1 MSNYKTTTAAMLII
15 KHRNNNNTRLTRKQ
29 YDYIINNKKQLS
41 CSFCPFPAIKC
52 PDITVDENVL
62 VTGNRLQS
70 SYGNVLQ
77 FGCRNRLLA
86 LYGPLH
92 IRCEGNGQWN
102 EGPPTCDGIVAS
114 LLASCCWKIQIY
126 YCSFCIFNYQSF
138 F

>member
-1 MSNYKTTTAAMLII
+1 MALHECIKYKVA
-15 KHRNNNNTRLTRKQ
+15 Q
-29 YDYIINNKKQLS
+29 YLSLFHGYCVYFQVINNKKQLS

>member
-1 MSNYKTTTAAMLII
+1 MALHECIKYKVA
-15 KHRNNNNTRLTRKQ
+15 Q
-29 YDYIINNKKQLS
+29 YLSLFHGYCVYFQVINNKKQLS

-92 IRCEGNGQWN
+92 ILLYCFGKL
-102 EGPPTCDGIVAS
+102 S
-114 LLASCCWKIQIY
+114 LCLEQVHQ
-126 YCSFCIFNYQSF
+126 CSAPSF
-138 F
+138 WQFVL